1 MRTLRATLRLSFLLL
16 VVTALFPAA
25 LGTRLIGRLGG
36 VRVALRAAAGVQRT
50 WARITLWVLG
60 VRVDAGTHWPHLRG
74 GLLVCNHISWLDI
87 PVLAAHGPVRFVAK
101 GEIARW
107 PLFGWMSSSV
117 GTLFLSRARLRDVVS
132 MQSELASTIEAGV
145 LPLVFPEGRA
155 TDGLA
160 VQRFHA
166 GMLEI
171 APRGGWPCY
180 ALGLRYGAP
189 GAVAPSP
196 LAWHD
201 GTPLWTHLWR
211 ALGCPHQ
218 DVWLRASG
226 PHAPRSRRELADHL
240 QREVA
245 RLSGLRCGVQV
256 QSDN

>member
-1 MRTLRATLRLSFLLL
+1 MRTLRATLRLAFLLL
-16 VVTALFPAA
+16 VVALLYPAA
-25 LGTRLIGRLGG
+25 LGTRLLGLLGG
-36 VRVALRAAAGVQRT
+36 ARPALRAAAGVQRA

-60 VRVDAGTHWPHLRG
+60 VRVDTGTHWPDLRG

-166 GMLEI
+166 GLLEI

-189 GAVAPSP
+189 DAVVPSP

-211 ALGCPHQ
+211 ALERPRHE
-218 DVWLRASG
+218 VWLRASG
-226 PHAPRSRRELADHL
+226 PHAPRSRRELASEL

-245 RLSGLRCGVQV
+245 RLAGLPGGGQFQV
-256 QSDN
+256 ED